1 MMRTGR
7 GLLASI
13 LLSGA
18 LTGCAGSG
26 AVDTSVLTA
35 GPTGALAA
43 LPNAAASIA
52 KGIRQPVGSPTDIYT
67 RIARGMLTCWL
78 GGYGR
83 LRSRYMFQAEAQPEH
98 MGGVSKVTIHERIP
112 NSPNQPGR
120 VTFLVTIEP
129 LGETATVSV
138 ENRHMSPVIG
148 DSLSQDVYRW
158 AAGDEGCLEEGVTSG
173 WGASPAAATEA
184 SPKAKTR

>member
-1 MMRTGR
+1 MTRSGR

-13 LLSGA
+13 LLSAA
-18 LTGCAGSG
+18 LPGCAGNG
-26 AVDTSVLTA
+26 AVDTSVLTV
-35 GPTGALAA
+35 GTTGALTA
-43 LPNAAASIA
+43 LPDAAASIA
-52 KGIRQPVGSPTDIYT
+52 KGMQQPVGSPTDIYT

-112 NSPNQPGR
+112 DAPNQPGR
-120 VTFLVTIEP
+120 IAFQVIIEP
-129 LGETATVSV
+129 VGETATVSS
-138 ENRHMSPVIG
+138 ENRNMPSATA

-158 AAGDEGCLEEGVTSG
+158 AAGEEGCLEAGVTAG
-173 WGASPAAATEA
+173 WGATPAAAPEA
-184 SPKAKTR
+184 GPSARKR

>member
-1 MMRTGR
+1 MTQSGR

-13 LLSGA
+13 LLSAA
-18 LTGCAGSG
+18 LTGCAGNG

-35 GPTGALAA
+35 GTTGALAA
-43 LPNAAASIA
+43 LPDAAASIA
-52 KGIRQPVGSPTDIYT
+52 KGMQQPVGSPTDIYT

-98 MGGVSKVTIHERIP
+98 MGGVSTVSIHERVP

-120 VTFLVTIEP
+120 ITFQVTIQP
-129 LGETATVSV
+129 FGETATVSA
-138 ENRHMSPVIG
+138 ENRHMPPTIA
-148 DSLSQDVYRW
+148 DNLSQDVYRW
-158 AAGDEGCLEEGVTSG
+158 AAGEEGCLEAGVTSG
-173 WGASPAAATEA
+173 WGAIPSATGEGPQA
-184 SPKAKTR
+184 RKR